1 MKKLKT
7 SIPTSAMELSIG
19 SLLTSGVGKDFRS
32 EGAWR
37 RREDFSGDVI

>member
-7 SIPTSAMELSIG
+7 SIPTSAMELLG